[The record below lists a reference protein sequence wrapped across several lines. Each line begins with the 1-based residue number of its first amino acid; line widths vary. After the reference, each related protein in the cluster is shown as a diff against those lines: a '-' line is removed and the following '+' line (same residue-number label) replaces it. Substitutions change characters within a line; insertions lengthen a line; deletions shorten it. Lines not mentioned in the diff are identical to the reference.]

1 MKLKKRTKIVCTIG
15 PASSDRDTLKRMVRQ
30 GMNVARLNFSHGS
43 HENHAKMIATIR
55 EIAEETGE
63 PIAILQDL
71 QGPKIRVG
79 KLPEEGV
86 MLEAGREVV
95 FSTDPKAKL
104 PKISLTY
111 ENLHSDVAPGDKMLL
126 DDGLLD
132 VVVKDVKGRDITCQ
146 VVTGGKLT
154 SSKGLNLPTAT
165 LSIPAITEKDKEDL
179 DFGISQGVDWVALSF
194 VRNAKEVY
202 DLKYMIKELEQKY
215 GHAKHHYGP
224 HARIV
229 AKIEKHEAVRSID
242 EIVEATDGI
251 MVARGDLGIEMPAE
265 EVPLIQK
272 RIIDKCLEQAKPVI
286 VATQMLDSMIRNPRP
301 TRAEVS
307 DVANA
312 VIDHTDAVMLSGESA
327 TGKYPVEAVETM
339 ARIVMETEASAYDNL
354 PVNREFETQDTESA
368 VSQVAN
374 ILARSVGS
382 KLILAASLSGDMGR
396 IVSRHRPELP
406 VVVAVA
412 EERVRRQLNLSW
424 GVVPFVLPQCEMV
437 EELVDRSVGY
447 LKNRKM
453 VKDGDR
459 LIVVAGEPVGISGGA
474 NLIEIR
480 SVK

>member
-1 MKLKKRTKIVCTIG
+1 MRQKKRTKIVCTIG
-15 PASSDRDTLKRMVRQ
+15 PASSDRETLVRMVRQ

-43 HENHAKMIATIR
+43 HEDHAKMIKMIR
-55 EIAEETGE
+55 EIADETDE

-86 MLEAGREVV
+86 ILEAGQEVV
-95 FSTDPKAKL
+95 FTTEEDAAL
-104 PKISLTY
+104 PKIGLTY
-111 ENLHSDVAPGDKMLL
+111 DNLHEDVGPGDRMLL

-132 VVVKDVKGRDITCQ
+132 VIVKEVIGRDIACE

-154 SSKGLNLPTAT
+154 SNKGLNLPTAT
-165 LSIPAITEKDKEDL
+165 LSIPAITEKDKKDL
-179 DFGISQGVDWVALSF
+179 EFGISQGVDWVALSF

-202 DLKYMIKELEQKY
+202 DLKYMIKTLEKKY
-215 GHAKHHYGP
+215 GTAKHHYGP
-224 HARIV
+224 HALIIS
-229 AKIEKHEAVRSID
+229 KIEKHEAVRAID

-272 RIIDKCLEQAKPVI
+272 KIIDKCLEQAKPVI

-312 VIDHTDAVMLSGESA
+312 VIDHTDAIMLSGESA
-327 TGKYPVEAVETM
+327 TGKYPVESVETM

-354 PVNREFETQDTESA
+354 PVNREFATKDTEKA

-382 KLILAASLSGDMGR
+382 KLILAASLSGDIGR
-396 IVSRHRPELP
+396 IVSRYRPELP
-406 VVVAVA
+406 IVVAVA
-412 EERVRRQLNLSW
+412 DEKVRRQLNLSW
-424 GVVPFVLPQCEMV
+424 GVWPFVLPQCEMV

-447 LKNRKM
+447 LKDRKM
-453 VKDGDR
+453 VKEEDK

-480 SVK
+480 TVK

>member
-1 MKLKKRTKIVCTIG
+1 MKQKKRTKIVCTIG
-15 PASSDRDTLKRMVRQ
+15 PASSDRETLLKMVKE

-43 HENHAKMIATIR
+43 HENHAKLIATIR
-55 EIAEETGE
+55 EISEETGE

-86 MLEAGREVV
+86 MLEAGQEIV

-104 PKISLTY
+104 PKIGLTY
-111 ENLHSDVAPGDKMLL
+111 DNLHSDVGPGDKMLL

-132 VVVKDVKGRDITCQ
+132 VAVKDVNGRDITCQ

-154 SSKGLNLPTAT
+154 SNKGLNLPTAT
-165 LSIPAITEKDKEDL
+165 LSIPAITEKDKDDL
-179 DFGISQGVDWVALSF
+179 DFGIGQGVDWVALSF

-215 GHAKHHYGP
+215 GNAKHHYGP
-224 HARIV
+224 HARII
-229 AKIEKHEAVRSID
+229 AKIEKHEAVRHID

-327 TGKYPVEAVETM
+327 SGKYPVEAVETM
-339 ARIVMETEASAYDNL
+339 ARIISETEASVYDNL

-424 GVVPFVLPQCEMV
+424 GVMPFILPQCEMV

-447 LKNRKM
+447 LKNKKM
-453 VKDGDR
+453 VRDGDR
-459 LIVVAGEPVGISGGA
+459 LIVIAGEPVGISGGA

-480 SVK
+480 TVK

>member
-1 MKLKKRTKIVCTIG
+1 MKQKKRTKIVCTIG
-15 PASSDRDTLKRMVRQ
+15 PASQDRETLLKMVKQ

-43 HENHAKMIATIR
+43 HDDHAKLIKTIR
-55 EIAEETGE
+55 DIAEETGQ

-86 MLEAGREVV
+86 MLEEGKEVV

-111 ENLHSDVAPGDKMLL
+111 DKLHDDVSSGDKMLL

-132 VVVKDVKGRDITCQ
+132 VEVKQVKGQDIICE

-165 LSIPAITEKDKEDL
+165 LSIPAITEKDWADL
-179 DFGISQGVDWVALSF
+179 EFGIAQGVDWVALSF

-202 DLKYMIKELEQKY
+202 DLKYKIKEHEEKT
-215 GHAKHHYGP
+215 GHSKHHYGP

-242 EIVEATDGI
+242 EIIEATDGI

-272 RIIDKCLEQAKPVI
+272 KIIDKCLEQSKPVI

-327 TGKYPVEAVETM
+327 TGKYPVETVETM
-339 ARIVMETEASAYDNL
+339 ARIIMETEASVYDNL
-354 PVNREFETQDTESA
+354 PVNREFSTKDTEKA

-382 KLILAASLSGDMGR
+382 KLILAASLSGDIGR
-396 IVSRHRPELP
+396 IVSRYRPELP
-406 VVVAVA
+406 IVVAVA
-412 EERVRRQLNLSW
+412 DERVRRQLNLSW
-424 GVVPFVLPQCEMV
+424 GVMPFVLPQCETV

-447 LKNRKM
+447 LKNKKM
-453 VKDGDR
+453 VKEGDG

-474 NLIEIR
+474 NLIEMR
-480 SVK
+480 TVK

>member
-1 MKLKKRTKIVCTIG
+1 MKPKKRTKIVCTIG
-15 PASSDRDTLKRMVRQ
+15 PASSDKETLKMMVKE

-43 HENHAKMIATIR
+43 HEDHAKLIKTIR
-55 EIAEETGE
+55 DLAEETGE

-79 KLPEEGV
+79 KLPEEGI
-86 MLEAGREVV
+86 MLEPGEEIV
-95 FSTDPKAKL
+95 FSTEPEVEL

-111 ENLHSDVAPGDKMLL
+111 DNLHEDVKAGDKLLL

-132 VVVKDVKGRDITCQ
+132 VTVKEVNGRDIICE

-154 SSKGLNLPTAT
+154 SNKGLNLPTAT

-194 VRNAKEVY
+194 VRSAKEVY
-202 DLKYMIKELEQKY
+202 DLKYMIKSLEKKY
-215 GHAKHHYGP
+215 GHGKHHYGP

-229 AKIEKHEAVRSID
+229 CKIEKHEAVRDID
-242 EIVEATDGI
+242 EIIEATDGI

-272 RIIDKCLEQAKPVI
+272 KIIDKCLEKARPVI

-327 TGKYPVEAVETM
+327 SGKYPVESVATM
-339 ARIVMETEASAYDNL
+339 ARIISQTEASAYDNL
-354 PVNREFETQDTESA
+354 PVNREFETKDTEKA
-368 VSQVAN
+368 ISQVAN
-374 ILARSVGS
+374 ILAKSVGS
-382 KLILAASLSGDMGR
+382 RLILAASLSGDIGR
-396 IVSRHRPELP
+396 IVSRYRPELP

-424 GVVPFVLPQCEMV
+424 GVIPFVLPQCEMV

-447 LKNRKM
+447 LKSEKI
-453 VKDGDR
+453 VKEGDS

-474 NLIEIR
+474 NLLEIR
-480 SVK
+480 TVK